1 MIKNFLQL
9 HVRKIATNANRKA
22 ITLLEIAIALAIT
35 TIIAVPLLYLYQSG
49 LRSSTSGVV
58 SIDMLSEG
66 RRICSQIHDDLKN
79 SCIPYRGGFG
89 LRFSD
94 LLEADFSRAAG
105 LAGAEY
111 RLYRHTTTPELL
123 KKTVSGQRMLLRPIM
138 HVRYRLEKM
147 QNSDL
152 LKLVRIESLDG
163 APERIK
169 VLSERVSLLKIQPV
183 KIADD
188 QSYLWNVKLQLA
200 YIPERIQTEISFAAS
215 DRGQGV
221 LISDFYDVVYSD
233 FFKSVSQNPLA
244 PRNWHTGLTFQR
256 N

>member
-1 MIKNFLQL
+1 M
-9 HVRKIATNANRKA
+9 
-22 ITLLEIAIALAIT
+22 TLVEIAIALAVT

-49 LRSSTSGVV
+49 MRSSTSGVV

-66 RRICSQIHDDLKN
+66 RRICAQMHDDLKN
-79 SCIPYRGGFG
+79 SCVPYRGGFA

-94 LLEADFSRAAG
+94 LLEADFSRADG

-111 RLYRHTTTPELL
+111 RLYRHTNAPELL
-123 KKTVSGQRMLLRPIM
+123 KKTEMGQRMLLRPIM
-138 HVRYRLEKM
+138 HVRYRIEKM

-169 VLSERVSLLKIQPV
+169 VLSERVSQLAISPV
-183 KIADD
+183 KIVGADE
-188 QSYLWNVKLQLA
+188 QSYLWNITLQLA
-200 YIPERIQTEISFAAS
+200 YIPERIQAEVSVATSATS
-215 DRGQGV
+215 DRSKGILV
-221 LISDFYDVVYSD
+221 SDFYDVVYSD

>member
-1 MIKNFLQL
+1 MIIKTGK
-9 HVRKIATNANRKA
+9 RA

-35 TIIAVPLLYLYQSG
+35 TIIALPLLYLYQSG

-79 SCIPYRGGFG
+79 SCIPYLGGFG

-94 LLEADFSRAAG
+94 LLEADFSRANG

-123 KKTVSGQRMLLRPIM
+123 KKTVAGQRMLLRPIV

-183 KIADD
+183 KIAGDD
-188 QSYLWNVKLQLA
+188 EQGYLWNVKLQLA
-200 YIPERIQTEISFAAS
+200 YVPERIQSEVSFATS

-233 FFKSVSQNPLA
+233 FFKSVSQHPLA